1 MMQER
6 SPSLPKLDTET
17 LTSSEDLS
25 VSGKEFTRCNKGICV
40 IYRAG
45 GLYWVKT
52 VPWVLSSYFRLRMI
66 VKEKLYGLLKT
77 YIIECFHD

>member
-25 VSGKEFTRCNKGICV
+25 VSGKEFTRCSKGICV
-40 IYRAG
+40 MYRAG
-45 GLYWVKT
+45 GLYWEKNCALGLEF
-52 VPWVLSSYFRLRMI
+52 VLQTEDDGQR
-66 VKEKLYGLLKT
+66 K
-77 YIIECFHD
+77 IIWLA

>member
-40 IYRAG
+40 MYRAG
-45 GLYWVKT
+45 GLYWENCALGLEF
-52 VPWVLSSYFRLRMI
+52 VLQTEDDCQR
-66 VKEKLYGLLKT
+66 K
-77 YIIECFHD
+77 IIWFA